1 MFKHNFFVK
10 ILKKID
16 QFINSLF
23 KIKLNKLN
31 SLLKIKLNKL
41 NSLLKIKL
49 NKLNSLLKIKL
60 NKLNSLL
67 KIKLNKLNSLLKIKL
82 NKLNSLLKIKLNKL
96 NNLLK
101 IKLNNLLKIK
111 LNFFFKK
118 KKLRASTSYNRASL
132 FLVGVIFFILSYL
145 SIPYL
150 YNSNKLIDNVENQLS
165 KNLNINFNL
174 SENYRYSFFPRPY
187 FEFEEVSFLNQI
199 ENLGKMK
206 VNISISKLLFP
217 SKIKIKDAALSKVNF
232 NVNKQNYNF
241 FIELLKN
248 DFSNFTFEIK
258 NSNIFYRNIQ
268 NDVLFINK
276 IRNLKY
282 YYDVKKLSNFFEAD
296 NEIFNISYGI
306 KFKNDLVKKK
316 ITSIINFDL
325 LKIKIENILNYKN
338 FEKEGLIK
346 FFYNKKKSRAEYNF
360 SKDFFKFNFSDKS
373 LDPNFIYKGTIN
385 LKPFFSESSGIIKEI
400 NSNELLNPNSIL
412 IQFLKTE
419 VLNNKNLNMNTSI
432 NAKKITSFKD
442 LINLVLM
449 VKINEGL
456 IDINKTTFS
465 WLDNIDFKISDSL
478 IHMKNNNL
486 VLDALITIKINDYNE
501 LYKIFQ
507 TPRNYRKEIKKIEF
521 NLSYNFD
528 QFTANLND
536 IKVDGLLNKK
546 INKTLN
552 QFILKDNKLQNR
564 IYFKNLMNKAIK
576 FYAG

>member
-10 ILKKID
+10 ILKKMD

-41 NSLLKIKL
+41 NSLFKIKL

-60 NKLNSLL
+60 NKQ
-67 KIKLNKLNSLLKIKL
+67 
-82 NKLNSLLKIKLNKL
+82 
-96 NNLLK
+96 
-101 IKLNNLLKIK
+101 
-111 LNFFFKK
+111 NFIFKK
-118 KKLRASTSYNRASL
+118 KKVAAFTSYNRTLL
-132 FLVGVIFFILSYL
+132 FLLGVIFFILSYL

-150 YNSNKLIDNVENQLS
+150 YNSNKLIDDVENQLS

-174 SENYRYSFFPRPY
+174 SENFSYSFFPRPY
-187 FEFEEVSFLNQI
+187 FEFEDVSFLNQV

-206 VNISISKLLFP
+206 VYISISKLLSP
-217 SKIKIKDAALSKVNF
+217 SKIKIDDAILNKVNF
-232 NVNKQNYNF
+232 NVNKENYNF
-241 FIELLKN
+241 FTELLKN

-258 NSNIFYRNIQ
+258 NSNIFYHNIKK
-268 NDVLFINK
+268 DVLFINK
-276 IRNLKY
+276 IKRLKY
-282 YYDVKKLSNFFEAD
+282 YYDTKKLSNVLIAN
-296 NEIFNISYGI
+296 NEIFNIPYSI
-306 KFKNDLVKKK
+306 KFKNDFVKKK
-316 ITSIINFDL
+316 ITSVINSDL
-325 LKIKIENILNYKN
+325 LKIKIDNDLNYKN

-346 FFYNKKKSRAEYNF
+346 FVYNKKKSKAVYNF

-373 LDPNFIYKGTIN
+373 LDRNFIYKGTIN
-385 LKPFFSESSGIIKEI
+385 LKPFFSESSGYIKEI

-412 IQFLKTE
+412 VQFLKTE
-419 VLNNKNLNMNTSI
+419 ILNNKNLNMNTSI
-432 NAKKITSFKD
+432 NAKKITSFRD
-442 LINLVLM
+442 LINLVLK
-449 VKINEGL
+449 VKISEGL

-465 WLDNIDFKISDSL
+465 WLDKIDFKISDSL
-478 IHMKNNNL
+478 LHVKNNNL

-501 LYKIFQ
+501 LYKLFQ

-528 QFTANLND
+528 QFTANLNG
-536 IKVDGLLNKK
+536 IKVDELINQKV
-546 INKTLN
+546 NKTLN

-564 IYFKNLMNKAIK
+564 IYFKNLMNQAFK